1 MDNASAVPMDFVR
14 TVMGEAS
21 ALQAKVASLQLE
33 NAVMRFE
40 GVKLVAQHAE
50 ELAAKEAE
58 LSRLRAQVDVST
70 ALVSGVFEMVMI
82 LLCAYL

>member
-1 MDNASAVPMDFVR
+1 MDFVR

-40 GVKLVAQHAE
+40 GVKLVA
-50 ELAAKEAE
+50 ELAAKDAE
-58 LSRLRAQVDVST
+58 LSSLRARVDVST
-70 ALVSGVFEMVMI
+70 GLVSNGGGEIEIIMI
-82 LLCAYL
+82 LCVDL